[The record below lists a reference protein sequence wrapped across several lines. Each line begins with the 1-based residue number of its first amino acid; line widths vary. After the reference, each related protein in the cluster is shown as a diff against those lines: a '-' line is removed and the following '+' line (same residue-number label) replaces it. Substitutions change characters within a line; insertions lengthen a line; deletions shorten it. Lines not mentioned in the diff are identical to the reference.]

1 VARGSATVRGYD
13 TTWAHY
19 ARTWLRRFPYCGQRA
34 DGCLHADHSRCVKS
48 GARTRAQVVDHIVP
62 IAAGGARLE
71 SGNHQSLC
79 RSCNAAK
86 VRTADVEAIRNYNA
100 AQRRATDVD
109 AIRRARAR
117 GPYQRRLAR

>member
-71 SGNHQSLC
+71 PSNHQSLC

-86 VRTADVEAIRNYNA
+86 VRTADVEAIRKHNA
-100 AQRRATDVD
+100 AQRAADVD